1 VRLMNES
8 KGTQATIVDA
18 KGLVLGRMASI
29 VAKRLLDGEELIIVN
44 AEEAIISGKRLS
56 IIRESKEFLQVGHF
70 RKGPLHAR
78 TPDGIVKRTVRGM
91 LPRKKPRG
99 IEALK
104 RLKVYVGVPE
114 ELKATEKTVIPEAEA
129 RDLRG
134 PYIRVSELARNIGWK
149 E

>member
-18 KGLVLGRMASI
+18 KGLVLGRMASV
-29 VAKRLLDGEELIIVN
+29 VAKRLLDGEEMIIIN
-44 AEEAIISGKRLS
+44 AEEAVISGKRLS
-56 IIRESKEFLQVGHF
+56 IIRESQEFLQVGHF
-70 RKGPLHAR
+70 RKGPLHVR
-78 TPDGIVKRTVRGM
+78 TPDSIVKRTVRGM

-104 RLKVYVGVPE
+104 RLKVYVGVPQ
-114 ELKATEKTVIPEAEA
+114 ELQAAEKTLIQEANA

-134 PYIRVSELARNIGWK
+134 PYIKVSELARNIGWK